1 MKLVRNE
8 RKNFINIRIKRNY
21 IPMIHHHKGPSRTVY
36 HFFATVKFE
45 PFVSVVPI
53 HPDRGIVDNWSA
65 VNIEELLA
73 AIANFKVRR
82 VQYADVF

>member
-1 MKLVRNE
+1 
-8 RKNFINIRIKRNY
+8 
-21 IPMIHHHKGPSRTVY
+21 MIHHHKGPSRTVY

-53 HPDRGIVDNWSA
+53 HPDRGIVHNWSA

-73 AIANFKVRR
+73 AITNFKVRR